1 MARADSTGAPRPV
14 MSIDDK
20 TYLLAPLGRGRGF
33 IDKTRRPDF
42 AVSRREEQ
50 PSLQS
55 VEGIIVKGFPDSS
68 LGHGRRRI
76 NRNVA
81 NKGSEY
87 RYVWKARAD
96 TRWPHGVHPPLKEE
110 DATGELEVIRASASF
125 KGNLWAIWEDDAGRS
140 IKSRKFVGSSTAWTA
155 GGTLFTSPAV
165 DATSSSSTSG
175 ATTLTFGHTV
185 DGDEPN
191 MALIVAV
198 GSVGAAP
205 SKISYAGDANRL
217 VKLGEDAE
225 GTRYVSLWSLGES
238 AGLDPG
244 THSIIVT
251 LASSAIIIAGGIS
264 FSHVNQAS
272 VLSNFAAGG
281 HSSGGEKTRTV
292 TTTANDVVISVMM
305 TGGNTDF
312 SDGEGQNQLFQI
324 TAGPDRAE
332 ASYKRAT
339 GTSTAMVWTLDGA
352 TAVATDGAARV
363 NGAIAVPLDII
374 AHKTNLLVLAAGHQ
388 SHSIH
393 RSTDGATWSSPDT
406 AITEGLLSTTITQSV
421 DSDLGLLSEIGG
433 EAVAALYHE
442 DNSVIT
448 FFSSADAGDIWAD
461 EAVDIPSGNGPQ
473 GIAVMKG
480 TDGADKL
487 YVGTAEGLWEV
498 DTSASTW
505 TFNLVDP
512 LPYHE
517 DNCRRMVVHGGELY
531 YGVGVSDDETFNV
544 HRLSNQQGRQTV
556 EPDWGIGG
564 DGLDTE
570 LQGPIR
576 RMVSRG
582 DELFVCFGGG
592 AASRNAQ
599 IFSMLPDGS
608 WHYMGRNST
617 ANQKI
622 EWMAVDPQ
630 DDGTPRL
637 HYSKRTSTTATT
649 AHYLRY
655 PSSHPLSGVSFQRE
669 SGLVQYPYID
679 WGFPFESKMIL
690 RVGGNT
696 ESLDSGTSGEY
707 IDVKYQVDHTYTSMS
722 DLGNFDSAT
731 ERLLFPAGSANGE
744 GLSAKN
750 LGLELTL
757 NINGATSDLTMKD
770 LEIEAIINKTPT
782 YFYNVM
788 VDAEETSETVGDRD
802 ISVIR
807 SDLEGLESS
816 GAKVKVIFGD
826 SGASYKRVVEA
837 KYDFIIEDTDMGNAV
852 DTKARLIP
860 VVNLTLED
868 IP

>member
-14 MSIDDK
+14 ISVDDK

-96 TRWPHGVHPPLKEE
+96 TRWPHGVHPPIREQDSTL
-110 DATGELEVIRASASF
+110 ATNDKVVRASTSF
-125 KGNLWAIWEDDAGRS
+125 KGNLWALFENL
-140 IKSRKFVGSSTAWTA
+140 SSTTYEVYSRIYDGSETEWS
-155 GGTLFTSPAV
+155 GGGGL
-165 DATSSSSTSG
+165 TSG
-175 ATTLTFGHTV
+175 SEV
-185 DGDEPN
+185 R
-191 MALIVAV
+191 VA
-198 GSVGAAP
+198 
-205 SKISYAGDANRL
+205 
-217 VKLGEDAE
+217 
-225 GTRYVSLWSLGES
+225 
-238 AGLDPG
+238 
-244 THSIIVT
+244 
-251 LASSAIIIAGGIS
+251 
-264 FSHVNQAS
+264 
-272 VLSNFAAGG
+272 
-281 HSSGGEKTRTV
+281 
-292 TTTANDVVISVMM
+292 
-305 TGGNTDF
+305 
-312 SDGEGQNQLFQI
+312 
-324 TAGPDRAE
+324 
-332 ASYKRAT
+332 
-339 GTSTAMVWTLDGA
+339 
-352 TAVATDGAARV
+352 
-363 NGAIAVPLDII
+363 LDIM
-374 AHKTNLLVLAAGHQ
+374 ATETHLLAAIVVDDDHQ
-388 SHSIH
+388 IR
-393 RSTDGATWSSPDT
+393 RSTDGASWAASSTPPTT
-406 AITEGLLSTTITQSV
+406 ALLVNNVTANENIDAGLLAY
-421 DSDLGLLSEIGG
+421 IGG
-433 EAVAALYHE
+433 EAVLAAWHE
-442 DNSVIT
+442 DVATIT
-448 FFSSADAGDIWAD
+448 FFSSTNAGDDWAD
-461 EAVDIPSGNGPQ
+461 ENVDIASGNGPQ

-498 DTSASTW
+498 DTSPAPWVFT
-505 TFNLVDP
+505 LVDP

-517 DNCRRMVVHGGELY
+517 DNCRRMTVHSGALY
-531 YGVGVSDDETFNV
+531 YGVGVSDDETFKV

-592 AASRNAQ
+592 KASRNGQ

-617 ANQKI
+617 ANQRI
-622 EWMAVDPQ
+622 DWMAVDPQ
-630 DDGTPRL
+630 DDGTQRL
-637 HYSKRTSTTATT
+637 HYSKRTASSTTTT
-649 AHYLRY
+649 HFLGN
-655 PSSHPLSGVSFQRE
+655 PLSHPLSGATIERE

-690 RVGGNT
+690 RLGGNT
-696 ESLDSGTSGEY
+696 ESLDSGTSAEY

-722 DLGNFDSAT
+722 DLGNFDAAT
-731 ERLLFPAGSANGE
+731 ERLSFPAGSANGE
-744 GLSAKN
+744 GLSAQN

-757 NINGATSDLTMKD
+757 NVNTNPGDFTLKD
-770 LEIEAIINKTPT
+770 LEIEAIVNKTPT

-788 VDAEETSETVGDRD
+788 VDVEETSETVGDRD